1 MIRKQHKMSKGKKRD
16 LLFYF
21 LMMVFPVVQFCIF
34 YIGVNGNS
42 ILMAFQNID
51 ISTNSITW
59 TFDNMANAVKMLT
72 SDPTLLNAL
81 KMSAISYLLI
91 LLIGTPLGLLFS
103 YYIYKKHFGSNA
115 FKVFLFLPSIISA
128 IVMVTIYMFF
138 VDRAIP
144 AAAASW
150 FGKVMEGL
158 LENKASRYA
167 TIIFYNIWVGFGTS
181 TLMYSNAMAGISP
194 DIIESAH
201 VDGATGLK
209 EFWHIVFPMIFP
221 TFTTFI
227 ITGVAGLFTNQI
239 NLYSFYGGEAPNEVI
254 TIGYWLYMKTQTAA
268 SDAEYPILSA
278 IGILLTVV
286 TVAFTLLVRWLLE
299 KFGPSEE

>member
-1 MIRKQHKMSKGKKRD
+1 MIRKSHKMSKGKKRD

-59 TFDNMANAVKMLT
+59 TFDNMVNAVKMLT

-144 AAAASW
+144 AAASSW

-158 LENKASRYA
+158 LENKAS
-167 TIIFYNIWVGFGTS
+167 
-181 TLMYSNAMAGISP
+181 
-194 DIIESAH
+194 
-201 VDGATGLK
+201 
-209 EFWHIVFPMIFP
+209 
-221 TFTTFI
+221 
-227 ITGVAGLFTNQI
+227 
-239 NLYSFYGGEAPNEVI
+239 
-254 TIGYWLYMKTQTAA
+254 
-268 SDAEYPILSA
+268 
-278 IGILLTVV
+278 
-286 TVAFTLLVRWLLE
+286 
-299 KFGPSEE
+299 